1 VSASTRLSLF
11 YAAYFLGAGV
21 QLPFWPV
28 WLAGRGLSGA
38 EIGLLMALTQWARV
52 AASPA
57 LGVASDRVAD
67 RRRFMLLLA
76 GAAIAGYAFC
86 LPAHGFAALIVP
98 ALVVTTALATQVAL
112 ADAATLAETQRGAA
126 DYGKVRLWGTIAF
139 IAGTLAG
146 GRILSGRPS
155 GLVLYM
161 LLGAATLTFAAT
173 AALPRVAASRAAA
186 LRGGWLDLATPRNA
200 LVVLAATFIQS
211 SHAVYYVFG
220 TLYWERLGYGD
231 GTIAWLWAEGAIAE
245 VLLFRTG
252 ARWVGRLGPVP
263 LMMLGGAGGI
273 LRWSLT
279 AFVTSL
285 PALVLVQP
293 LHALTFAAAHLGAM
307 HYIARAVPE
316 HRAGTAQTLY
326 ATITGGIGL
335 GLASALAGALYA
347 TWGGATYF
355 VMAAMA
361 GAGALLAWRAAP
373 QRQAL

>member
-112 ADAATLAETQRGAA
+112 ADAATLAETQRDAA
-126 DYGKVRLWGTIAF
+126 DYGKVR
-139 IAGTLAG
+139 
-146 GRILSGRPS
+146 
-155 GLVLYM
+155 LYM

-293 LHALTFAAAHLGAM
+293 LRALTFAAAHLGAM